1 MRINL
6 LVQGTPLGATAR
18 TALEF
23 AKAVLAGGHEIGR
36 VFFYK
41 EAVAI
46 GNRFATD
53 EAGIRAGWTAL
64 AAQGGFELAIC
75 VAAAGRRGVVAEES
89 LASGF
94 AIVGLGQLVA
104 AVEEGGRLVSF

>member
-6 LVQGTPLGATAR
+6 LIQGTPLGATAR
-18 TALEF
+18 TAFEF
-23 AKAVLAGGHEIGR
+23 AKAALADGHEIGR

-41 EAVAI
+41 EAVAL
-46 GNRFATD
+46 GNRFAKD

-64 AAQGGFELAIC
+64 AAQSGFELAIC
-75 VAAAGRRGVVAEES
+75 VAAAGRRGVVEGES
-89 LASGF
+89 LAAGF

-104 AVEEGGRLVSF
+104 AMEEGERLVSF